1 MSLGNLRLDNN
12 DSLMK
17 TDKVLNLSSNLLNQ
31 GGYGCVYYPAVK
43 CNQDSDI
50 DQKKYVS
57 KLQVL
62 NKSAINEV
70 VISKIV
76 KNIDGFDNFF
86 APIVNICDIDL
97 KKFDNTQKDEHGET
111 CGIINRKSHKKFALL
126 HIPYIHDGNF
136 NKNIIKFGVRKTFIG
151 LIDCYNRL
159 LNGIML
165 LADNDILHYDLKNDN
180 ILYDSVKQQ
189 PIIIDFGLSINM
201 KNIVKKFSSKKI
213 DLSYR
218 EHKLMSEKFY
228 VFAPDYYL
236 WCLEIHFIS
245 FFYNGSK
252 YDFET
257 KSDVSSEMT
266 GGKKISFNISDNTLT
281 SEYVKSICTM
291 YVTRNKTLRL
301 FNKNFRLQY
310 LKNSIKYFN
319 RYIGMKPELVIKD
332 LLLNWKTWD
341 NFSISIMYIKII
353 NSVFDFKQNKT
364 IDFFYQ
370 LLLQN
375 MHYDP
380 KKRLHP
386 IDSFNKFKEIFYS
399 GDDFNNLL
407 LLLNTHVL
415 DKETISKKLNED
427 VEQINTIIER
437 AIKKKNQNL
446 DN

>member
-43 CNQDSDI
+43 CNEDSDI
-50 DQKKYVS
+50 DQEKYVS

-62 NKSAINEV
+62 NKSAVNEV
-70 VISKIV
+70 MISKII
-76 KNIDGFDNFF
+76 KEISGFDNFF

-97 KKFDNTQKDEHGET
+97 KKFDNSQTDENGET

-201 KNIVKKFSSKKI
+201 KNIVKMFSSKKI

-218 EHKLMSEKFY
+218 EHKLMSDKFY

-257 KSDVSSEMT
+257 KSEVSSEMT

-301 FNKNFRLQY
+301 FNKHFRLQY

-319 RYIGMKPELVIKD
+319 KYVGMKPDLVIKD

-341 NFSISIMYIKII
+341 NFSISIMYVKII
-353 NSVFDFKQNKT
+353 NSVFDFKQNNM
-364 IDFFYQ
+364 IDFFYE

-380 KKRLHP
+380 SKRLYP
-386 IDSFNKFKEIFYS
+386 IDTFNKFKEIFYS
-399 GDDFNNLL
+399 KDDFNDLL
-407 LLLNTHVL
+407 LLLNTLHL
-415 DKETISKKLNED
+415 DKETINKKLNED
-427 VEQINTIIER
+427 VDQINTIIER

-446 DN
+446 DK